1 MVASSFPWFRQSS
14 RDNPDPRVALR
25 VDDGKQVVLDH
36 PEQDIAILAV
46 SRRLSSRTTA
56 KGSSK
61 ARRAASKTYAVP
73 GQISGRLV
81 AKMPM
86 QS

>member
-36 PEQDIAILAV
+36 PVLAV
-46 SRRLSSRTTA
+46 IATPILTHH
-56 KGSSK
+56 GEG
-61 ARRAASKTYAVP
+61 VIE
-73 GQISGRLV
+73 G
-81 AKMPM
+81 
-86 QS
+86 

>member
-36 PEQDIAILAV
+36 PEQYIAILAV
-46 SRRLSSRTTA
+46 IATPVLTHHG
-56 KGSSK
+56 GSSK
-61 ARRAASKTYAVP
+61 ARRAASKLTP
-73 GQISGRLV
+73 CL
-81 AKMPM
+81 AKFRATF
-86 QS
+86 SSSHSKS

>member
-46 SRRLSSRTTA
+46 IATPVLTHQGEGVIEGQA
-56 KGSSK
+56 GCLE
-61 ARRAASKTYAVP
+61 TYAVP
-73 GQISGRLV
+73 GRISGGRGGT
-81 AKMPM
+81 PP
-86 QS
+86 SS

>member
-46 SRRLSSRTTA
+46 IATPVLTHHGEGVIEGQAGAVSG
-56 KGSSK
+56 KF
-61 ARRAASKTYAVP
+61 RAAFSSSHWK
-73 GQISGRLV
+73 S
-81 AKMPM
+81 
-86 QS
+86 

>member
-46 SRRLSSRTTA
+46 IATPVLTHHGEEVIEGPA
-56 KGSSK
+56 GCLE
-61 ARRAASKTYAVP
+61 TYAVP
-73 GQISGRLV
+73 GQISGSLLV
-81 AKMPM
+81 VPLE
-86 QS
+86 S